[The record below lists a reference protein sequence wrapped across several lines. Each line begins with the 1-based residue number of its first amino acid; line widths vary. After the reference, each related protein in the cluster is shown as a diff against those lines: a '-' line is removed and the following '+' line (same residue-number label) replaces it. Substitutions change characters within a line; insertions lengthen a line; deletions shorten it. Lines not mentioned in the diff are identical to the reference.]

1 MALGAF
7 NLASDTFWVVEQ
19 PISEKEKTRGRIQV
33 SFFMGLSF
41 LV

>member
-1 MALGAF
+1 
-7 NLASDTFWVVEQ
+7 VVEQ
-19 PISEKEKTRGRIQV
+19 PISEKEKTMGRIQV